1 MTRYLKHLNL
11 LTSNINTSI
20 ILVMALY
27 SSVYPFMIGK
37 MKNAYWIICLWN
49 SAALGMIWSLIPLNN
64 STPPQKKNFAHLK
77 LSPICHE
84 KLLRKSSPVL
94 GVYYSL
100 APLGIYI
107 YCGGI
112 CSLNISGVVQTK
124 ACLKNWIWQ
133 KKIVLQNKSVGCG
146 IINKRLGMLSV
157 KNP

>member
-1 MTRYLKHLNL
+1 MTRYLKPLNL

-64 STPPQKKNFAHLK
+64 STPPKKKFCPPKIVSYLPWK
-77 LSPICHE
+77 TFKKKFPRFGGVLLSC
-84 KLLRKSSPVL
+84 ST
-94 GVYYSL
+94 GD
-100 APLGIYI
+100 IYI

-112 CSLNISGVVQTK
+112 CSLNISEVVQTK